1 MALIDISKIQNRSS
15 VVSSKVPIASSVEVS
30 SDGFSRYLSNDIQWL
45 LRDFAKDLF
54 SHENE
59 YVLLAHEDDVDEVLG
74 ITHEQGDSFAVKVAD
89 RMVAFALSKPETS
102 WDDDVLNDILYKL
115 LQRIQW
121 EEGEEDEDDV
131 IVKLMEMNS
140 ENHPM
145 DEILNVIDNLEDQ
158 FREKVLPEDARYN
171 NIVPAISSVDKES
184 GKVVYY
190 DIYKEDDDTQT
201 EIAISIGHIILACCT
216 IIMLINEHKN
226 NFEDYYKRDRLAD
239 ELEGKM
245 HIKPIWFDSE
255 QFRKSV
261 NDVLP
266 LIANKE
272 KEEVLNLLDKHEEV
286 ISRFDFQY
294 KTTPY
299 ECVYLDFNTNDM
311 PHVRVHTI
319 INQQCNME
327 EGLPVTNEITAK
339 CANVLSNMQEMLADF
354 FGRDGEFVTSC
365 VVKDKGYI
373 FKNVY
378 GAGYLSIRPSV
389 LYDDFSSY
397 IDDDNNL
404 CQATFKVE
412 FDFI

>member
-1 MALIDISKIQNRSS
+1 MALIDISKIQNRGS
-15 VVSSKVPIASSVEVS
+15 VVASKAQIVSSVELS
-30 SDGFSRYLSNDIQWL
+30 SDGFSRYLSSDIKWILND
-45 LRDFAKDLF
+45 FVKDLF

-59 YVLLAHEDDVDEVLG
+59 YVLLAHEDEVDEVLG
-74 ITHEQGDSFAVKVAD
+74 ITHEQGDSFAVMVAD

-102 WDDDVLNDILYKL
+102 WSDSELNDILYNL

-121 EEGEEDEDDV
+121 EEGDEDVDEV
-131 IVKLMEMNS
+131 IGKLMELND

-145 DEILNVIDNLEDQ
+145 DEILNVIDNLEDR
-158 FREKVLPEDARYN
+158 FREKVEPEDARYN

-184 GKVVYY
+184 GKVIYY
-190 DIYKEDDDTQT
+190 DIYKEDDDTQA

-226 NFEDYYKRDRLAD
+226 NFENYYKRDALAD
-239 ELEGKM
+239 ELEDQI
-245 HIKPIWFDSE
+245 HTKPIWFDSE

-272 KEEVLNLLDKHEEV
+272 NEEVLNLLDKHEEV
-286 ISRFDFQY
+286 INRFDFQY
-294 KTTPY
+294 KITPY
-299 ECVYLDFNTNDM
+299 ECVYLDFDTSDM
-311 PHVRVHTI
+311 PHVRAHTVI
-319 INQQCNME
+319 DQNCNMDRELSISE
-327 EGLPVTNEITAK
+327 EVTAK

-354 FGRDGEFVTSC
+354 FGRDGEFTTSC
-365 VVKDKGYI
+365 IVKGKGYI

-404 CQATFKVE
+404 CQATFKIE